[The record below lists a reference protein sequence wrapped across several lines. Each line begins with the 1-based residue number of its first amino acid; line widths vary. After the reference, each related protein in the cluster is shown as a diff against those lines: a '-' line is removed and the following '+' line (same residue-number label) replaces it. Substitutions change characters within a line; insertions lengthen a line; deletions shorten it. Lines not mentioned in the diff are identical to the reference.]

1 MVVINK
7 KFAIDKM
14 PQLGD
19 KEVAGEK
26 VFVYAVGVKLKQQG
40 VTKEYYLDFDRKYFI
55 ARDREGNFINGRIKK
70 LLIKKN

>member
-7 KFAIDKM
+7 KFATDKM

-26 VFVYAVGVKLKQQG
+26 VFVYAVGVKLKQQSA
-40 VTKEYYLDFDRKYFI
+40 TEEYYFDLDKKYFI
-55 ARDREGNFINGRIKK
+55 AKDREGNFINGRIK
-70 LLIKKN
+70 

>member
-7 KFAIDKM
+7 KFAINKM

-26 VFVYAVGVKLKQQG
+26 VFVYAVGVKLKQQPA
-40 VTKEYYLDFDRKYFI
+40 TQEYYLDFDRKYFI
-55 ARDREGNFINGRIKK
+55 GKDGEGNFINGRIK
-70 LLIKKN
+70 

>member
-26 VFVYAVGVKLKQQG
+26 IFVYAVGVKLKQQPL
-40 VTKEYYLDFDRKYFI
+40 THEYYFDLDKKYFI
-55 ARDREGNFINGRIKK
+55 AKDREGNFINGRIK
-70 LLIKKN
+70 

>member
-26 VFVYAVGVKLKQQG
+26 VFVYAVGVKLKQQP
-40 VTKEYYLDFDRKYFI
+40 VTKEYYFDLDRKYFI
-55 ARDREGNFINGRIKK
+55 AKDSKGNFINGRIK
-70 LLIKKN
+70 